1 MDRAQVT
8 AFVRRYI
15 AAMGG
20 EILEEAPSYV
30 RVRLTP
36 DMDKDLMNRPFYWS
50 YMEQFGLEPVPA
62 VLTLVFDPDRPPPD
76 GRGEPIAFGSLR
88 LTQIFRSAQK
98 RGRFV
103 RLYEA
108 PGGTAGN
115 GEASSPFL
123 APGDRT
129 ARAPTPRPPA
139 RLVPHLAV
147 NYRVSFLCDRK
158 KERLLPIGVNLE
170 TGHVVEGFYPRIAAR
185 PFTPVMPPGAV
196 LAPCRLTLEAA
207 VARAE
212 AAVAAAVA
220 AEDDSWAR
228 DALARLAEEQALLRA
243 YYGETPTEEQ
253 RGELAQ
259 RLEELEALFTPR
271 IAVDVVNAG
280 LFFLSSPVA
289 MGDERGELAA
299 GS

>member
-108 PGGTAGN
+108 PTEGQGGSSDRP
-115 GEASSPFL
+115 EAV
-123 APGDRT
+123 
-129 ARAPTPRPPA
+129 

-289 MGDERGELAA
+289 TGDERGELAA

>member
-15 AAMGG
+15 ATMGG
-20 EILEEAPSYV
+20 EILEETPSYI

-50 YMEQFGLEPVPA
+50 YVEQFGLEPVPA

-108 PGGTAGN
+108 PTVGEGGGPDRP
-115 GEASSPFL
+115 EAI
-123 APGDRT
+123 
-129 ARAPTPRPPA
+129 
-139 RLVPHLAV
+139 RLVPHLAI

-158 KERLLPIGVNLE
+158 KERLVPLGVNLE
-170 TGHVVEGFYPRIAAR
+170 TGHVVEDFYPRIAAR

-196 LAPCRLTLEAA
+196 LAPGHLTLEAA
-207 VARAE
+207 VERAE
-212 AAVAAAVA
+212 ATVAAAIA

-259 RLEELEALFTPR
+259 RLDELKALFTPR

-280 LFFLSSPVA
+280 LFFLSRPVA

>member
-1 MDRAQVT
+1 MDRAQVI

-50 YMEQFGLEPVPA
+50 YVEQFGLEPVPA

-88 LTQIFRSAQK
+88 LTQIIRSAQK

-108 PGGTAGN
+108 PTEGQGGG
-115 GEASSPFL
+115 S
-123 APGDRT
+123 DRT
-129 ARAPTPRPPA
+129 EAV

-158 KERLLPIGVNLE
+158 KEHLLPIGVNLE

-228 DALARLAEEQALLRA
+228 EALARLAEEQALLRA

-271 IAVDVVNAG
+271 ITVDVVNAG
-280 LFFLSSPVA
+280 LFFLSRPVA
-289 MGDERGELAA
+289 TGDERGELAA